1 MKDSCILLE
10 RGICM
15 VLTNEEA
22 KRFYKLWIPLL
33 DFVNQKYKINR
44 NLFGMTSPIGLP
56 IIEIRKIS
64 EKLWDDKRVIDEYIL
79 SGFKALDE
87 EETEIVSSWKR
98 AVRGGFIV
106 DRHLWDGS
114 VLISIENSEV
124 YIVKGI
130 VSSWREIL
138 EGFPMPQAVEATLI
152 PFGNVI
158 IFDGIITSSSSRVC
172 LGRNMSEQSKQIYL
186 NAKKNGK
193 LHYCL

>member
-1 MKDSCILLE
+1 MADTVARE
-10 RGICM
+10 P
-15 VLTNEEA
+15 EECEPVSLMQE
-22 KRFYKLWIPLL
+22 YKQTGNI
-33 DFVNQKYKINR
+33 
-44 NLFGMTSPIGLP
+44 
-56 IIEIRKIS
+56 
-64 EKLWDDKRVIDEYIL
+64 
-79 SGFKALDE
+79 
-87 EETEIVSSWKR
+87 
-98 AVRGGFIV
+98 AVRNQLV
-106 DRHLWDGS
+106 MHYS
-114 VLISIENSEV
+114 

-172 LGRNMSEQSKQIYL
+172 LSRNMSEQSKQIYL